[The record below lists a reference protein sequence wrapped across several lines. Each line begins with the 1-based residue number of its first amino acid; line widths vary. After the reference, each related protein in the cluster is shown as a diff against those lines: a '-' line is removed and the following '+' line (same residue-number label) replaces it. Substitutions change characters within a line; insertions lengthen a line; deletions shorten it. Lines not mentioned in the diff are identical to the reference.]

1 MNSKDVLG
9 ETRLKNGGFDEETHC
24 SGISFLLGQ
33 DDIEDAGNDDREYDN
48 WWALRLLSD

>member
-9 ETRLKNGGFDEETHC
+9 ETRLKNGGVDEEKHC

-33 DDIEDAGNDDREYDN
+33 DNIEDGDNDDREYDN